1 MKAQITLKKKNSKQ
15 QKHTEIQIL
24 LSLLTCVDSG
34 LKKKKKKNEK
44 TSNIECIFLILY
56 SCDCCAF
63 FSEFRYVF
71 LWKREMHAK
80 W

>member
-1 MKAQITLKKKNSKQ
+1 MKAQITLKKNNNKQ

-34 LKKKKKKNEK
+34 LKKKKKKQ
-44 TSNIECIFLILY
+44 TSNIECVFLILY
-56 SCDCCAF
+56 SYDCCAF
-63 FSEFRYVF
+63 FIEFRYVF

>member
-1 MKAQITLKKKNSKQ
+1 MKAQITLKKNNNKQ

-34 LKKKKKKNEK
+34 LKKKKKQ
-44 TSNIECIFLILY
+44 TSNIECVFLILY
-56 SCDCCAF
+56 SYDCCAF
-63 FSEFRYVF
+63 FIEFRYVF